1 MPESKG
7 SVVVVKIEYW
17 VRWYKGKAN
26 RLKSKLIEVFGHRI
40 IFDSNPILVPQA
52 WLPKPFSILL
62 NGTLVYS
69 KLSPLNGE
77 TSADLTDEQFIY
89 LVAEINQRL

>member
-1 MPESKG
+1 
-7 SVVVVKIEYW
+7 
-17 VRWYKGKAN
+17 
-26 RLKSKLIEVFGHRI
+26 
-40 IFDSNPILVPQA
+40 PQA

-77 TSADLTDEQFIY
+77 TSADLTDKQFIY